1 MRTLTV
7 VMMTVGLMLLS
18 ACGSSGGKSTR
29 VDVRDDTKGPQRSGP
44 YAGDAKEVSEHMVQQ
59 IRRQQVVEDYKA
71 RWNDEPPI
79 VVMIRPTNNTRFVE
93 VTTFFTEDLLSEL
106 MESFTRRDIG
116 FVDRRTQTL
125 AEIEAEKAAK
135 DAGEV
140 TDRSGRRTRL
150 GVDFFITAQF
160 DALSATDGSQDDDTV
175 KYTYQFV
182 DAETSEVM
190 FRSSYD
196 IRRVSQKSAVYR

>member
-106 MESFTRRDIG
+106 MESFTRRDIR

-125 AEIEAEKAAK
+125 AEIEA
-135 DAGEV
+135 
-140 TDRSGRRTRL
+140 
-150 GVDFFITAQF
+150 
-160 DALSATDGSQDDDTV
+160 
-175 KYTYQFV
+175 
-182 DAETSEVM
+182 
-190 FRSSYD
+190 
-196 IRRVSQKSAVYR
+196 

>member
-1 MRTLTV
+1 
-7 VMMTVGLMLLS
+7 
-18 ACGSSGGKSTR
+18 
-29 VDVRDDTKGPQRSGP
+29 
-44 YAGDAKEVSEHMVQQ
+44 
-59 IRRQQVVEDYKA
+59 
-71 RWNDEPPI
+71 
-79 VVMIRPTNNTRFVE
+79 
-93 VTTFFTEDLLSEL
+93 TFFTEDLLSEL
-106 MESFTRRDIG
+106 MESFTRRDIR

>member
-1 MRTLTV
+1 MRTAMVLL
-7 VMMTVGLMLLS
+7 LMLGLLS
-18 ACGSSGGKSTR
+18 TAACGGPRSTR
-29 VDVRDDTKGPQRSGP
+29 VDVRDDTKGPARSGP

-59 IRRQQVVEDYKA
+59 IRRQQVIEDYKQ
-71 RWNDEPPI
+71 RWDDEPPI
-79 VVMIRPTNNTRFVE
+79 VAMIRPVNNTRFVE
-93 VTTFFTEDLLSEL
+93 VTTFFTEDLLSAL
-106 MESFTRRDIG
+106 MESFTRRDMR

-125 AEIEAEKAAK
+125 AEIEAEKTAK
-135 DAGEV
+135 EAGDV

-160 DALSATDGSQDDDTV
+160 DALSATDGRQDDDTV

-182 DAETSEVM
+182 DAETSEVL

-196 IRRVSQKSAVYR
+196 IRRVSEKSAVYR

>member
-106 MESFTRRDIG
+106 MESFTRRDIR